1 MLYCLKHTCEFNPM
15 NITIKDIA
23 RAAGVSHPTV
33 SRALNNHPAISPVT
47 RDRIKE
53 LAQQMGYVPNAA
65 ARGLKTNRT
74 RALGVI
80 LRQIDDPFWSEV
92 LDGVDSVLHP
102 EGYSLFIA
110 STHMEKQRE
119 KEVVQAMVQRGVDG
133 VILLAPQ
140 FSEDQCQI
148 FNNNN
153 LPMVMVNN
161 EGAGECQY
169 IIYNDDIYGATLVT
183 RHLVGLG
190 HTRLAYLG
198 NRTGGMTNRNRLAG
212 FRAEMQASR
221 LPIDEQCIYHASAG
235 NPSGGREGATY
246 LLSLDEPP
254 SGIICYND
262 FLASGVYNLLYER
275 GLRIPRD
282 ISVTGFDNISIAAFL
297 SPPLTTL
304 HQCKFELGEG
314 AARMM
319 LEVLNNRQKAI
330 PDHAPS
336 KKISLKGIL
345 QVRAST
351 AALAPRNL
359 GVNRARDF

>member
-1 MLYCLKHTCEFNPM
+1 M
-15 NITIKDIA
+15 NVTIKDIA

-33 SRALNNHPAISPVT
+33 SRALNNHPAISEAT
-47 RDRIKE
+47 RERIIE

-80 LRQIDDPFWSEV
+80 LRQVDDPFWSEV

-102 EGYSLFIA
+102 AGYSLFIA

-119 KEVVQAMVQRGVDG
+119 KEVVNAMVQRGVDG

-140 FSEDQCQI
+140 FGEDQSRI
-148 FNNNN
+148 LNTYD

-169 IIYNDDIYGATLVT
+169 IIYNDDVHGAGQITK
-183 RHLVGLG
+183 HLIDLG

-198 NRTGGMTNRNRLAG
+198 NRNGGFTNRNRLAG
-212 FRAEMQASR
+212 FQAELQAAK
-221 LPIDEQCIYHASAG
+221 LPIDKRFIYHTKAG
-235 NPSGGREGATY
+235 NPLGGREGAEY
-246 LLSLDEPP
+246 LLALHEKP
-254 SGIICYND
+254 SAIVCYND
-262 FLASGVYNLLYER
+262 FLAAGVYNYLYER
-275 GLRIPRD
+275 GLSIPRD
-282 ISVTGFDNISIAAFL
+282 ISVAGFDNISISAFL
-297 SPPLTTL
+297 TPPLTTL
-304 HQCKFELGEG
+304 HQYKFELGEG

-319 LEVLNNRQKAI
+319 LEVLSNRQRG
-330 PDHAPS
+330 DQAPS
-336 KKISLKGIL
+336 PPKKVSLKGIL

-351 AALAPRNL
+351 TLYDS
-359 GVNRARDF
+359 RAQNHS